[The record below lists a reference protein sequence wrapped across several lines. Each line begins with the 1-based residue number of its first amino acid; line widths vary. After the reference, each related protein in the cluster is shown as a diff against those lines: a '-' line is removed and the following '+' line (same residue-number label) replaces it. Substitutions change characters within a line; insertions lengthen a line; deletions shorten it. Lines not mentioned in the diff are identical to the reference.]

1 MNVFTLLLVISK
13 RLKLQI
19 PDWAHLVDFL
29 KTFNLLFFLNIPA
42 SLEAEISLEEVDSKL
57 IS

>member
-19 PDWAHLVDFL
+19 PDWAHLADFL
-29 KTFNLLFFLNIPA
+29 MTFNLLFKKSIPA
-42 SLEAEISLEEVDSKL
+42 FLEAEISSEEVDSKL